1 MKINHYQDVI
11 SIAGCS
17 IMAIAVCRL
26 IDTGSTMQQAADLV
40 GISQAKA
47 CGLYQKCATK
57 IQDAHHQIQSNLER
71 IRANNTQAAARKS
84 ELIKGGN
91 AAAAMAIIFQNIP
104 IRIYTQADTD
114 HFARCC
120 AIFPSLDWTSYCLAR
135 LLNGLK
141 TAPTRE
147 YMRKALGISANLAGT
162 KLDNLVSIGAV
173 LSCEKLPKPVQSAN
187 DLHRHQSYVYQCE
200 IHQIFKSLD
209 NGNTGQS

>member
-11 SIAGCS
+11 SIASCS
-17 IMAIAVCRL
+17 VMAIAVCRL
-26 IDTGSTMQQAADLV
+26 IDTGSTMQQAADLI

-57 IQDAHHQIQSNLER
+57 IQDAHREIQ
-71 IRANNTQAAARKS
+71 ARP
-84 ELIKGGN
+84 N
-91 AAAAMAIIFQNIP
+91 RP
-104 IRIYTQADTD
+104 YTQADTD
-114 HFARCC
+114 HFARCRV
-120 AIFPSLDWTSYCLAR
+120 IFPSLDWTSYCLAR

-141 TAPTRE
+141 VAPTRE

-200 IHQIFKSLD
+200 IHEIFKSLD
-209 NGNTGQS
+209 NNGSTAKP